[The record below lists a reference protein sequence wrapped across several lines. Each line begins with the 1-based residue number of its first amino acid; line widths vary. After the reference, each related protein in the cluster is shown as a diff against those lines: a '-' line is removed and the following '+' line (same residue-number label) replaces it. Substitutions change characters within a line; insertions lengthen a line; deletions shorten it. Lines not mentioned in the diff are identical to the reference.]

1 MLSGCFSLLILSRG
15 LVQQVSEERKKD
27 ETGQRDGER
36 GLEAATDERK
46 TRGESEGP
54 AESVFLDK

>member
-1 MLSGCFSLLILSRG
+1 M
-15 LVQQVSEERKKD
+15 SEERKKD

-46 TRGESEGP
+46 TRGESERP